1 MSEQP
6 ASGTNTSAA
15 DDPQA
20 PRVTP
25 DSGATPAKR
34 SPRSTLSYGLFALAA
49 VLFAAAAFMYL
60 REDDGGGNA
69 IPAAQP
75 GNNQLG
81 HVVSAL
87 KDEGL
92 ETEYGKSAD
101 RAVGVTEVAQ
111 SLIVNGTPIYVF
123 IYPDP
128 AQRERDQERLDPAA
142 LQIVNTRGT
151 PVVEGEPQIIGGS
164 NVLVAVY
171 SGDAEL
177 LEAITAAIQGLT

>member
-1 MSEQP
+1 MI
-6 ASGTNTSAA
+6 
-15 DDPQA
+15 
-20 PRVTP
+20 
-25 DSGATPAKR
+25 
-34 SPRSTLSYGLFALAA
+34 SYALFALAA
-49 VLFAAAAFMYL
+49 VLLALAAFMYL
-60 REDDGGGNA
+60 REDDGDGNA

-87 KDEGL
+87 KNAGL

-111 SLIVNGTPIYVF
+111 SLIVEGTPIYVF

-128 AQRERDQERLDPAA
+128 AQRERDQDRLDPAA

-151 PVVEGEPQIIGGS
+151 PVAEGDPQIIGGS
-164 NVLVAVY
+164 NVLVAVFNA
-171 SGDAEL
+171 DPKL
-177 LEAITAAIQGLT
+177 LESITTAIEGLT